1 MTESQTIS
9 LIYKNS
15 REAFELWK
23 NTDITQRLIYIWQ
36 FLDIYKSK
44 RNEIATSISMEIG
57 KPITQSLADV
67 NYDIWYIEWFLA
79 NAENILM
86 DEIIYE
92 DGNSR
97 HIVKHN
103 PIWVMAVISPWNY
116 PTSQRIREVI
126 PTLIAGNTV
135 IYKCSSSCIRTAN
148 ILNQIL
154 ESVLPKG
161 IFGYIY
167 GSSEL
172 GDELI
177 KWDCDGIIFTWST
190 KVWQHIAEVATE
202 GFKKTFLELGGSAPA
217 VICKDAI
224 IDDDMMRSFDYYRRR
239 HGWQICDGIK
249 RVIIH
254 SSKFDEFITKMS
266 THLNAKYI
274 WNPLDPQT
282 DIWPL
287 VSDKQLQILQS
298 QIDDAISKWAKLH
311 QFGKYDDTAWPYIL
325 PTLLTN
331 ISLDMR
337 VMTEETFW
345 PILPIY
351 IYDSIEEA
359 IQIANSTIYGLGGY
373 IWGSPN
379 WEKSDKS
386 DNPNDIYKLI
396 DWLNTWNISVNNA
409 NYLIPQVPFWWY
421 TTSSGNTRAHSKIW
435 LKELCKIKTI
445 SLAK

>member
-9 LIYKNS
+9 VMYKNS
-15 REAFELWK
+15 REAFIDRK
-23 NTDITQRLIYIWQ
+23 NTDIKQRLMYISQ

-67 NYDIWYIEWFLA
+67 DYDIWYIEWFLV

-190 KVWQHIAEVATE
+190 KVWQHIAEVAAK

-217 VICKDAI
+217 VICEDTV